1 MLFDTI
7 NYLLYKKDKNELD
20 SELLEYFD
28 PYMVSRYLSF
38 YDKGTLADYANDTLN
53 VYGNIFNTK
62 EDKFL
67 FFENV
72 IPKLKWQKI
81 EYFSKSRKEQ
91 EKIDKNKL
99 PEVIPEFYSK
109 RELKELGVID
119 K

>member
-20 SELLEYFD
+20 NELLEYFE
-28 PYMVSRYLSF
+28 PYMVARYLSF
-38 YDKGTLADYANDTLN
+38 YDKGAIADYTNDSLN
-53 VYGNIFNTK
+53 VYGNIFKTK
-62 EDKFL
+62 EEKFL

-81 EYFSKSRKEQ
+81 DYIKKPKKE
-91 EKIDKNKL
+91 EVKIDKNKP

-109 RELKELGVID
+109 RELKELGFL
-119 K
+119 